1 MREVVGDALSHLSE
15 YMDGSKTHKSEIASL
30 IYLLRRDNA
39 EILFQTKIYFYQTP
53 KVDVIDGA
61 LCKRGF
67 QYVLQHSSAFHTPH
81 TTTYSFQLWRTYVSH
96 STTDSF
102 LIKR

>member
-53 KVDVIDGA
+53 KVDVIDKA

-67 QYVLQHSSAFHTPH
+67 QYVLEHSSAFPH
-81 TTTYSFQLWRTYVSH
+81 TTTTFISIWR
-96 STTDSF
+96 STISLHD
-102 LIKR
+102 

>member
-53 KVDVIDGA
+53 KVDVIDKA

-67 QYVLQHSSAFHTPH
+67 QYVLVRFHTTQHIHFNMAEYYLTP
-81 TTTYSFQLWRTYVSH
+81 R
-96 STTDSF
+96 
-102 LIKR
+102 LIHF